1 LTKNA
6 AGFPAAFFA
15 QKKACRG
22 HTARRE
28 KSKGVFAL
36 QQKAG
41 SNGKR
46 DAAKL
51 ATSEAARPTLQ
62 IHRANYYPDWDK
74 NLSDFG

>member
-1 LTKNA
+1 MDTRHA
-6 AGFPAAFFA
+6 A
-15 QKKACRG
+15 KKAKECLLY
-22 HTARRE
+22 T
-28 KSKGVFAL
+28 
-36 QQKAG
+36 QKAG

-46 DAAKL
+46 DPAKL